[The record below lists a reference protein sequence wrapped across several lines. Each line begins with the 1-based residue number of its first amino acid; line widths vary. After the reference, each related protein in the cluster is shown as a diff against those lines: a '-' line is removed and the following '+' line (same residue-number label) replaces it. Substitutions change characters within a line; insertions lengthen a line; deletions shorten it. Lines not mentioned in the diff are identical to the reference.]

1 MISVGAM
8 AVATSA
14 AWVPAAAEPEGQPP
28 LLLPRDLWL
37 TPEPFAHVCA
47 ANPEAVLELTPE
59 GQLITM
65 TPTGGETGTR
75 NSLLMARLQ
84 IWALQRGGWN
94 VFASSSGFRLGDGSV
109 PNPDASLMRLER
121 WEALFALM
129 CMPWRRSPMG
139 RCWST
144 LRGWGWRS
152 IRKDVSHDGLAALRR
167 QRARQQ
173 ARMPGNKA
181 GHVHSHRDPEHLNE
195 TRFGAFVT
203 HQLLRQ

>member
-1 MISVGAM
+1 MTSVGAM

-37 TPEPFAHVCA
+37 TPEPFAQVCA
-47 ANPEAVLELTPE
+47 ANPEAVLELTPA

-94 VFASSSGFRLGDGSV
+94 VFASSSGFRLVDGSV

-121 WEALFALM
+121 WEALSPQERRGFPPLCSDLVVEVASASDGRPQGATALL
-129 CMPWRRSPMG
+129 PD
-139 RCWST
+139 
-144 LRGWGWRS
+144 LHL
-152 IRKDVSHDGLAALRR
+152 DLAEIW
-167 QRARQQ
+167 
-173 ARMPGNKA
+173 A
-181 GHVHSHRDPEHLNE
+181 G
-195 TRFGAFVT
+195 
-203 HQLLRQ
+203 